1 MKSKNAVTVSP
12 KFQVVIPKDLRE
24 KLKLRPGQMLFIYEL
39 EGSLHLDPPRSI
51 RELRGIA
58 KGIVWEE
65 KNDRDHTER
74 I

>member
-24 KLKLRPGQMLFIYEL
+24 KLKLRPGQMLFMYEL

-65 KNDRDHTER
+65 NDRDHTER

>member
-24 KLKLRPGQMLFIYEL
+24 KLKLRPGQLLFMYEL

-65 KNDRDHTER
+65 NDRDHTER

>member
-24 KLKLRPGQMLFIYEL
+24 KLKLRPGQILFIYEL
-39 EGSLHLDPPRSI
+39 EGSLHLDLPRPI

-58 KGIVWEE
+58 KGVLWEE
-65 KNDRDHTER
+65 NDRDRNER

>member
-24 KLKLRPGQMLFIYEL
+24 KLKLRPGQLLFMYEL

-65 KNDRDHTER
+65 GDRDHTER

>member
-1 MKSKNAVTVSP
+1 MKTKNTVTVSP

-24 KLKLRPGQMLFIYEL
+24 KLNLRPGQLLFMFEL
-39 EGSLHLDPPRSI
+39 EGSLHLEPPRSI

-58 KGIVWEE
+58 KGVVWEE
-65 KNDRDHTER
+65 SDRDRTER

>member
-24 KLKLRPGQMLFIYEL
+24 KLKLRPGQMLFMYEL

-65 KNDRDHTER
+65 SDRDHTER

>member
-24 KLKLRPGQMLFIYEL
+24 KLRLRPGQILFIYEL
-39 EGSLHLDPPRSI
+39 EGSLHLDPPRPI

-65 KNDRDHTER
+65 NDRDRTER

>member
-24 KLKLRPGQMLFIYEL
+24 KLKLRPGQLLFMYEL
-39 EGSLHLDPPRSI
+39 EGSLRLDPPRSI

-65 KNDRDHTER
+65 SDRDHTER